1 MKKQLFAKTAEKILT
16 LSSLIVMVVA
26 TYFAICVL
34 IYVRHAVAIYV
45 IVVTKIINKVANK

>member
-1 MKKQLFAKTAEKILT
+1 VKKKLFAKTAEKILT

-26 TYFAICVL
+26 MDFAICVL

-45 IVVTKIINKVANK
+45 IAVTKTINKVANR